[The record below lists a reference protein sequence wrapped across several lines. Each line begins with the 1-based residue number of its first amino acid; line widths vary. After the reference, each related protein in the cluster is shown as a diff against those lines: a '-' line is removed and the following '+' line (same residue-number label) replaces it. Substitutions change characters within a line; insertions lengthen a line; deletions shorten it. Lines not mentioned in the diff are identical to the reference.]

1 MDLLFV
7 PLGFQWVFNVFMD
20 LAALFY
26 LVSFMTIW
34 LGWLMFFCGLRTLLD
49 SLFQRLSL
57 TCFHLKQGVA
67 VHRFRK
73 SDRYFKLL
81 FMTSTASTGEKSHWE
96 VYLVLSRTNPW

>member
-1 MDLLFV
+1 M
-7 PLGFQWVFNVFMD
+7 GFQCVHGFGGFVSLSLVDDYMAG
-20 LAALFY
+20 LAD
-26 LVSFMTIW
+26 V
-34 LGWLMFFCGLRTLLD
+34 FCGLRTLPD
-49 SLFQRLSL
+49 SLFQRLSF

-81 FMTSTASTGEKSHWE
+81 FMTSTASTGGKSYWE